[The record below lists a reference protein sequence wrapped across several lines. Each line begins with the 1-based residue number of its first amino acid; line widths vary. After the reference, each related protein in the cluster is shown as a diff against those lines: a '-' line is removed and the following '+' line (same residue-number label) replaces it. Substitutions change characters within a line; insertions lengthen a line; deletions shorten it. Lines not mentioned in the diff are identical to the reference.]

1 MTYYSK
7 KRGVKKSFKNG
18 KVKSRLSFKNKN
30 KKNRKNKKTRTR
42 RRNRRLNGGTD
53 DDILKTLNVKGYNER
68 ILEQDFRLA
77 RAINLMLIL
86 IISDCYNITD
96 SGDNYNKVINHLN
109 KYTDTK
115 IGNYVN
121 IFIKNIQNQNGGSN
135 SNSNSVI
142 ISSPITFQINNED
155 IQVNAKVVNELRI
168 QLQDDENSL
177 SKLESVVNRI
187 VPEVEPSASGHAP
200 IPDLATINAQFATL
214 KAEYERDRALAEL
227 REVKAKLEAG
237 TGAQVDS
244 VELLSRHVV
253 DHIVEKNLKAI
264 DDISKTRPA
273 LFEFLQR
280 EGMQDTINNL
290 VDINAL
296 LE

>member
-42 RRNRRLNGGTD
+42 RRNRRLNGGAGNL
-53 DDILKTLNVKGYNER
+53 DDILKTVYTEDIFNKDKRYAH
-68 ILEQDFRLA
+68 I
-77 RAINLMLIL
+77 ISLIL
-86 IISDCYNITD
+86 VLYLFKCFNIEENKQTILDKESIKKCLGKKTQGGGANHIS
-96 SGDNYNKVINHLN
+96 K
-109 KYTDTK
+109 
-115 IGNYVN
+115 
-121 IFIKNIQNQNGGSN
+121 
-135 SNSNSVI
+135 
-142 ISSPITFQINNED
+142 PITFQINNGS
-155 IQVNAKVVNELRI
+155 IKVNREVVNDLRI
-168 QLQDDENSL
+168 KLKTTSDTQLETLETYLNS
-177 SKLESVVNRI
+177 I
-187 VPEVEPSASGHAP
+187 VPEVEPPASG
-200 IPDLATINAQFATL
+200 ATPSTRLQSFETIKADFATL

-227 REVKAKLEAG
+227 REVKEKLAR
-237 TGAQVDS
+237 TQVDS
-244 VELLSRHVV
+244 VDLLSRHVV

-273 LFEFLQR
+273 LFEFLQS